1 MADYYENKFEHD
13 LGEEFSEPIA
23 FSDMSNV
30 TPENIISNMEK
41 ICKENDIPALIRES
55 SLEISNGFGIF
66 KKAVLKAVEI
76 SHPNPPQSYCK
87 QLYVICKEGIRFFF
101 VGSSKAFSE
110 RNNFEAA
117 MNDTGGNLKA
127 KARAFFGI
135 APDEKPFEQE
145 MEWHNT
151 IHAVFISLLE

>member
-1 MADYYENKFEHD
+1 MADYYVNKFEND
-13 LGEEFSEPIA
+13 LGEEFSEPIG

-30 TPENIISNMEK
+30 TPENIIFNMEE
-41 ICKENDIPALIRES
+41 ICKENNIPALIRES
-55 SLEISNGFGIF
+55 SLEISRGFGIF
-66 KKAVLKAVEI
+66 KKAVFKAVEI

-87 QLYVICKEGIRFFF
+87 QLYVICEDRIRFFF

-127 KARAFFGI
+127 KVRAFFGV

-151 IHAVFISLLE
+151 ILAVFISILE

>member
-1 MADYYENKFEHD
+1 M
-13 LGEEFSEPIA
+13 
-23 FSDMSNV
+23 
-30 TPENIISNMEK
+30 
-41 ICKENDIPALIRES
+41 
-55 SLEISNGFGIF
+55 
-66 KKAVLKAVEI
+66 AVEI

-87 QLYVICKEGIRFFF
+87 QLYVIYEDGIRFFF

-151 IHAVFISLLE
+151 IHVAFISLLE

>member
-1 MADYYENKFEHD
+1 MADYYENKFTHD
-13 LGEEFSEPIA
+13 LGEEFSEPIS

-30 TPENIISNMEK
+30 TPEIIISNMEE
-41 ICKENDIPALIRES
+41 ICRENDIPALIRKS
-55 SLEISNGFGIF
+55 SLEVSRGLGIF
-66 KKAVLKAVEI
+66 NKTVFKAVEI

-87 QLYVICKEGIRFFF
+87 QLYVICGDGIRFFF

>member
-1 MADYYENKFEHD
+1 M
-13 LGEEFSEPIA
+13 
-23 FSDMSNV
+23 
-30 TPENIISNMEK
+30 
-41 ICKENDIPALIRES
+41 IRES

-76 SHPNPPQSYCK
+76 SNPNPPQSYCK

-127 KARAFFGI
+127 KARAFLALHLTKNHLSKRWSGTTQF
-135 APDEKPFEQE
+135 
-145 MEWHNT
+145 M
-151 IHAVFISLLE
+151 LLLFHYLNKKKGDIY